1 MLQRKHMVQVWFKN
15 RRAKYRRK
23 ERHLEALKQ
32 QFAASFGT
40 MGLSMGFGSHFR
52 AALSTGALGAAASLG
67 TAGANLNG
75 MNTAALSGTLNG
87 MLGAASN
94 SSLTGVF
101 GVSSPTLNTT
111 LNPTLTAI
119 NGALG
124 AAGSSPSFNAFTAGT
139 ATALSSGLAGCATGA
154 TGSGGAAAGTLGTA
168 TAAPA
173 FGQTA
178 AGLPAYDYGGHGS
191 AEAALYSAYAMP
203 HYRWRTTPTAGV
215 AGGYPYFECGRQ
227 YSYNYAVS
235 FPQIL

>member
-1 MLQRKHMVQVWFKN
+1 MWFKN

-52 AALSTGALGAAASLG
+52 AALSTGALG
-67 TAGANLNG
+67 TAGSNLNG

-87 MLGAASN
+87 MLGTASN
-94 SSLTGVF
+94 PSLTGMF
-101 GVSSPTLNTT
+101 GVSSPTLN
-111 LNPTLTAI
+111 PTFTAI

-124 AAGSSPSFNAFTAGT
+124 AAGTTPSFNAFTAGT
-139 ATALSSGLAGCATGA
+139 ATALPSGLVGPATGGGGSA
-154 TGSGGAAAGTLGTA
+154 GSSLGAVSAAQVFGQSGGA
-168 TAAPA
+168 
-173 FGQTA
+173 
-178 AGLPAYDYGGHGS
+178 LPTYEYGAHGS

-203 HYRWRTTPTAGV
+203 HYRWSTTPMAGV

-227 YSYNYAVS
+227 YPYNYSVS
-235 FPQIL
+235 FNLKSLCPLY

>member
-1 MLQRKHMVQVWFKN
+1 MLFECTQVWFKN

-52 AALSTGALGAAASLG
+52 AALSTGALGAAATLG

-94 SSLTGVF
+94 PSLTGVF
-101 GVSSPTLNTT
+101 GVSSQT

-124 AAGSSPSFNAFTAGT
+124 AAGTSPSFNAFTAGT
-139 ATALSSGLAGCATGA
+139 ATALSSGLVGPASGA
-154 TGSGGAAAGTLGTA
+154 TGGGIACSSLGA
-168 TAAPA
+168 VSAAPV
-173 FGQTA
+173 FGQTGGA
-178 AGLPAYDYGGHGS
+178 LPTYDYGAHGS

-227 YSYNYAVS
+227 YPYNYSVS
-235 FPQIL
+235 LNFTD